1 MTNLLQNT
9 RATSLDT
16 AEGKPKLTICRWLGV
31 WIATLLVLSG
41 CAATP
46 TSTLVPVGLYT
57 LVGPIGAEHCEKSN
71 KCVIRTETGQ
81 TYLSIGEQS
90 MVMISFAGRGGDV
103 KNYFDYLITIQNIG
117 ENDLFFDPND
127 IDGYDPD
134 VLLEPIRKKVEDLET
149 LSVLGGLLTVLGGN
163 PNMASHEYL
172 STIASQE
179 WDIAVSQFEKQKLV
193 AQVIPPGEKAGG
205 RIIVKS
211 TGKLSEYIDVSIPIG
226 SDFHTAS
233 FAKRGQIPKSKRQ
246 QSSNLANISGEF
258 SFDGRWLVID
268 TNEHGYT
275 NMFICNIH
283 TEGDKIYEECDT
295 GHSQSGTVE
304 GIVATLL
311 SSSNVEINLIA
322 VDQNTLE
329 YEYGIYE
336 RQ

>member
-46 TSTLVPVGLYT
+46 TPVGLYT

-71 KCVIRTETGQ
+71 KCVIRTETGP

-90 MVMISFAGRGGDV
+90 VVTISFAGRGGDV

-134 VLLEPIRKKVEDLET
+134 ALLEPIRKRLEELET
-149 LSVLGGLLTVLGGN
+149 IAVLGGLLTLLGDD
-163 PNMASHEYL
+163 PDLTSSFDQTSFEYL
-172 STIASQE
+172 STTASQD
-179 WDIAVSQFEKQKLV
+179 WDIAVSQFKKQKLV

-211 TGKLSEYIDVSIPIG
+211 TGKLSEYINVSIPIG

-233 FAKRGQIPKSKRQ
+233 FAKRG
-246 QSSNLANISGEF
+246 
-258 SFDGRWLVID
+258 
-268 TNEHGYT
+268 
-275 NMFICNIH
+275 
-283 TEGDKIYEECDT
+283 
-295 GHSQSGTVE
+295 
-304 GIVATLL
+304 
-311 SSSNVEINLIA
+311 
-322 VDQNTLE
+322 
-329 YEYGIYE
+329 
-336 RQ
+336 